1 MAGQEDIEWICVPLT
16 DMSVTMLYDVMQLRS
31 RVFVVEQACLW
42 DEVDGYDKQCHHLVG
57 LRPSASG
64 DKDVVGYARLIPA
77 LTKGAHQIR
86 PIISRVV
93 VPPECRGSGQGR
105 ALFQRAIAACKGL
118 WPTMDIEI
126 GAQHRLEAFY
136 MSMGFQTI
144 SDPYDEDGI
153 QHVDMTHP

>member
-16 DMSVTMLYDVMQLRS
+16 DMSVTMLYDVLQLRS

-42 DEVDGYDKQCHHLVG
+42 HEIDGLDKQCHHLVG
-57 LRPSASG
+57 LRPSARG
-64 DKDVVGYARLIPA
+64 DKYVVGYARLIPA
-77 LTKGAHQIR
+77 LTNGGHQVR

-93 VPPECRGSGQGR
+93 VPPECRGSGLGR
-105 ALFQRAIAACKGL
+105 ALFQRAIAACKAL

-126 GAQHRLEAFY
+126 RAQQRLEPFY

-144 SDPYDEDGI
+144 SDMYEKDGI
-153 QHVDMTHP
+153 QHVDMIHP